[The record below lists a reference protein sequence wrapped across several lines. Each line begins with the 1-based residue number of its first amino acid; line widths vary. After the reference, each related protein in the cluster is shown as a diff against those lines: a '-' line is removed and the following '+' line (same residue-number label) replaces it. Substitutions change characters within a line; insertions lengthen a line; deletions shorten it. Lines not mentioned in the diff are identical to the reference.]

1 MVLTTL
7 ISAHDE
13 RFWSNRFTCTGCKR
27 PIQGGCEYSLVSTRG
42 FKVKSEEE
50 RGNWES
56 PNICNWVNEYSCRL
70 CEEVETTYLSLSKR
84 AFFGTRPRVLL
95 RSVYPIYTW
104 VVVSRRREG
113 VSLPCKANDCMG
125 GNALKIRSNDWWLRS
140 AKARGLWVVESENES
155 SSTPEYEIS
164 VDSEQWLVAPI
175 CQGMTSRPLRHQGK
189 FLICLFSLKIRSN
202 DWRLRCARAWKVV
215 QVLEQVS
222 NAPDTSEVLEKRWE
236 LRVPE

>member
-1 MVLTTL
+1 MHQFNSWKQRVLCLSCLFVVCKTEALCFCTLSLISYFSPSRLSRILLWYMVLTTL

-95 RSVYPIYTW
+95 RSLYPIYMSCCAEEEKVYPCHARRMTAW
-104 VVVSRRREG
+104 VG
-113 VSLPCKANDCMG
+113 M
-125 GNALKIRSNDWWLRS
+125 
-140 AKARGLWVVESENES
+140 LWGSGAM
-155 SSTPEYEIS
+155 IG
-164 VDSEQWLVAPI
+164 DSEVPK
-175 CQGMTSRPLRHQGK
+175 H
-189 FLICLFSLKIRSN
+189 
-202 DWRLRCARAWKVV
+202 
-215 QVLEQVS
+215 EVS
-222 NAPDTSEVLEKRWE
+222 E
-236 LRVPE
+236 

>member
-95 RSVYPIYTW
+95 RSVYPIYIYELLWAEEEKVYPCHAKKWLHGWECFEDPEQWLETPKCQSTRSLSSW
-104 VVVSRRREG
+104 EREWELFNTR
-113 VSLPCKANDCMG
+113 VWD
-125 GNALKIRSNDWWLRS
+125 
-140 AKARGLWVVESENES
+140 LWRF
-155 SSTPEYEIS
+155 P
-164 VDSEQWLVAPI
+164 EQWLVTPM
-175 CQGMTSRPLRHQGK
+175 CQRMTSQPLRHQGK

-202 DWRLRCARAWKVV
+202 DWRLRCARA
-215 QVLEQVS
+215 
-222 NAPDTSEVLEKRWE
+222 
-236 LRVPE
+236 